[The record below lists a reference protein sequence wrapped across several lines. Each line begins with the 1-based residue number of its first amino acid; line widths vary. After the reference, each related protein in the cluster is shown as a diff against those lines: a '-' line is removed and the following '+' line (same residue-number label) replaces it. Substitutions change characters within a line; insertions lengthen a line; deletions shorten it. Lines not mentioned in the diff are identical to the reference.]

1 MGLLDWMKG
10 NKKQE
15 RLYTFV
21 IQDIFTI
28 KSQGCVVVGVVK
40 TNPIHV
46 GDLVYI
52 IKRNKKFLE
61 AVVSAM
67 EVPGKRMEEAPPGT
81 NVALMFRDVSSS
93 DLEKGD
99 VISNQRP
106 TFSYQNEQENPR
118 LRGLVAER
126 GYTILE
132 NLEGYIEE
140 EMALYRKQ
148 ETTCEMEKKKGGAE
162 LPR

>member
-10 NKKQE
+10 NKKQK

-67 EVPGKRMEEAPPGT
+67 E
-81 NVALMFRDVSSS
+81 
-93 DLEKGD
+93 KGD

-148 ETTCEMEKKKGGAE
+148 GTTCDMEEKKGGAE